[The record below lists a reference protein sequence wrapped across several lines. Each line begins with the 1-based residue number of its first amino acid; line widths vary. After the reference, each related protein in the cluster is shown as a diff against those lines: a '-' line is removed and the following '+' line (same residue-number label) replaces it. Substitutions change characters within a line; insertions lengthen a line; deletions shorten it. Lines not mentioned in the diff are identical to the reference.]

1 MMLKVLQAFYR
12 RLLRLLVEHQAT
24 RVLWIACM
32 AMVGVALAFA
42 CQPVHA
48 QSATPPS
55 TAPLSGFAPPPDD
68 PALGALGNL
77 FGNVGGMNFM
87 PGVPDGLIGQMFLVF
102 NTAVISVAALFFLW
116 NVLSATI
123 QGAHDGEFL
132 GRRYHSYWMPLRTFT
147 GMFLLV
153 PIFAGWSGA
162 QVFMAWAAWAGTG
175 IANEVTTATRDVVM
189 EETRQWAAMPERPDW
204 YRLTAD
210 LYVLTDE
217 LIRQRQKQ
225 RIFRR
230 DGIDSSISPLVD
242 LRFDLSERYDE
253 ATNTLWV
260 FAGADLPDGVQ
271 SDGYSATNI
280 GSVQIAFT
288 QPPAEYQQSAQLQ
301 AAHELTVRRIV
312 SDIVTAL
319 RADATVLGAVS
330 NESSEFQASFARYRA
345 AEIARAASATGRY
358 IQEMAQAQRAV
369 AQLDVQTTRGDAFA
383 AQYGWI
389 GAGLGVVDG
398 SSMSLESAGT
408 ATASA
413 YQRGDAPQA
422 GVEIGPNAPGFGELY
437 RTNLTKMLGDV
448 RASYKE
454 ASQQWS
460 DGGMLNAARAGGNV
474 AAATAALLLTP
485 AAAAL
490 PTAGGIEAK
499 GTAEDVA
506 KLASPLNQRM
516 RGVVNELAVAALGMM
531 QVAANPLAAMQH
543 MGISV
548 LQVLQ
553 TVFNLLLFLG
563 GVSLALGLVSFGGAP
578 SVFVGIV
585 LSLLTAIIPIAFFGV
600 KLAVHLPFMP
610 VIMWVGAVLSYFVI
624 VIESMFGAPL
634 WALVH
639 LDPDGEGMGQRTTH
653 GYIFLLNLL
662 FRPAIMVICLAL
674 AYKLLSILAGLGIA
688 ALSGPLLKTAATGGD
703 SWIVPL
709 GVLLGLI
716 GVFIA
721 LMEVLIHASF
731 AIVNIVPS
739 QVFTWIG
746 GTFGSNVGADL
757 DRNVHQGATA
767 AAAAAGAVAGGMVS
781 TAAHRF
787 RAHDRSRSDSDAAER
802 DEPASPEER
811 GRDLGRRYRQFVGL
825 DRPSPIATRESAP
838 PDSFTRSPKG

>member
-1 MMLKVLQAFYR
+1 MMLQVLQAFCR
-12 RLLRLLVEHQAT
+12 RLLRLLVEHQAA

-32 AMVGVALAFA
+32 IILGAALAFG
-42 CQPVHA
+42 CHPVYA

-87 PGVPDGLIGQMFLVF
+87 PGSADGPIGQMFFVF

-162 QVFMAWAAWAGTG
+162 QVFMAWAMWGGTG
-175 IANEVTTATRDVVM
+175 IGNEALSTSRDIIAT
-189 EETRQWAAMPERPDW
+189 ETRQYAALPERPDF
-204 YRLTAD
+204 YALTRD
-210 LYVLTDE
+210 LYALTDE
-217 LIRQRQKQ
+217 LIRQFQQQ
-225 RIFRR
+225 RIYRR
-230 DGIDSSISPLVD
+230 DGIDGSMSPLVD
-242 LRFDLSERYDE
+242 LRFDLFERYDE
-253 ATNTLWV
+253 AADTQWV
-260 FAGADLPDGVQ
+260 FAGADLPDGIQ
-271 SDGYSATNI
+271 SDGYSNANI
-280 GSVQIAFT
+280 GSVRIVFT
-288 QPPAEYQQSAQLQ
+288 RPPAEYLQSAQLQ
-301 AAHELTVRRIV
+301 TAHELAVRRIV
-312 SDIVTAL
+312 SDLVTAL
-319 RADATVLGAVS
+319 RSDAVVLGALS
-330 NESSEFQASFARYRA
+330 NESAEFQTILARYRA

-369 AQLDVQTTRGDAFA
+369 AQLDVQTTRGEAFA
-383 AQYGWI
+383 TQYGWI

-398 SSMSLESAGT
+398 SSMSIESAGA

-422 GVEIGPNAPGFGELY
+422 VMELGRVGPGFGELY

-448 RASYKE
+448 RSSYKD
-454 ASQQWS
+454 ASAQW
-460 DGGMLNAARAGGNV
+460 DAGGLWNAAKAGGNV
-474 AAATAALLLTP
+474 VAATAALLLTP

-490 PTAGGIEAK
+490 PTTGGIESK
-499 GTAEDVA
+499 DTSEDVA
-506 KLASPLNQRM
+506 KLVAPLNQRM
-516 RGVVNELAVAALGMM
+516 RGVVNELAVAALSMM
-531 QVAANPLAAMQH
+531 QVSANPLAAMQH
-543 MGISV
+543 MGIAV

-553 TVFNLLLFLG
+553 NTFNLLVFVG
-563 GVSLALGLVSFGGAP
+563 GVALGLALVSFGGAA
-578 SVFVGIV
+578 SIFV
-585 LSLLTAIIPIAFFGV
+585 SLVIFLLPAVIAIAIFGV
-600 KLAVHLPFMP
+600 KLAVILPFAP
-610 VIMWVGAVLSYFVI
+610 VILWLGAVLSYLVI
-624 VIESMFGAPL
+624 AIEAMFGAPL

-653 GYIFLLNLL
+653 GYVFLLNLL

-674 AYKLLSILAGLGIA
+674 SYKLLSVLAGLGIA
-688 ALSGPLLKTAATGGD
+688 ALSGPLLKVASSGGD

-709 GVLLGLI
+709 GLLLGLI
-716 GVFIA
+716 FVFIS

-731 AIVNIVPS
+731 SIVNLVPS
-739 QVFTWIG
+739 QVMTWIG
-746 GTFGSNVGADL
+746 GTFGSNVGTDL

-767 AAAAAGAVAGGMVS
+767 AAAAAGGVAGGMVS

-787 RAHDRSRSDSDAAER
+787 RAHHRSDSDVAER
-802 DEPASPEER
+802 EKPASPEER
-811 GRDLGRRYRQFVGL
+811 GRDLGRRYRQFRGL
-825 DRPSPIATRESAP
+825 DRPSPIATRQPPPPP

>member
-1 MMLKVLQAFYR
+1 MRKIVIGYR
-12 RLLRLLVEHQAT
+12 IAQRLLLTNQAA

-32 AMVGVALAFA
+32 AMLGAALAFA

-77 FGNVGGMNFM
+77 FGNIGGMNFM
-87 PGVPDGLIGQMFLVF
+87 PGLLDGPIGQMFLTF

-116 NVLSATI
+116 NVLSATV

-147 GMFLLV
+147 GMFLLI
-153 PIFAGWSGA
+153 PMFAGWSGA
-162 QVFMAWAAWAGTG
+162 QVFMAWAMWAGTG
-175 IANEVTTATRDVVM
+175 IANAVHSTSREIITA
-189 EETRQWAAMPERPDW
+189 ETRQYAAPPERPDW
-204 YRLTAD
+204 YRLTGD
-210 LYVLTDE
+210 LYALTDE
-217 LIRQRQKQ
+217 LIRQRQQQ
-225 RIFRR
+225 RIYRR
-230 DGIDSSISPLVD
+230 DGIDSAMSPLVD
-242 LRFDLSERYDE
+242 LRFDLVERYDE
-253 ATNTLWV
+253 ASSMLWV

-271 SDGYSATNI
+271 SDGYSNANI

-288 QPPAEYQQSAQLQ
+288 RPAAEYQQSAQLQ
-301 AAHELTVRRIV
+301 AAHELVVRRIV
-312 SDIVTAL
+312 SDLVAAL
-319 RADATVLGAVS
+319 RADAAVLGTLN
-330 NESSEFQASFARYRA
+330 NETAEFQTILARYRA

-369 AQLDVQTTRGDAFA
+369 AQLDVQTTRGEAFA

-422 GVEIGPNAPGFGELY
+422 VVELGRVGPGFGELY
-437 RTNLTKMLGDV
+437 RTNLNKMLADV
-448 RASYKE
+448 RASY
-454 ASQQWS
+454 ADAGQQW
-460 DGGMLNAARAGGNV
+460 DAGGLWNVAKAGGNAV
-474 AAATAALLLTP
+474 AATAALLLTP

-499 GTAEDVA
+499 GTSEDVA
-506 KLASPLNQRM
+506 KITAPLNERM
-516 RGVVNELAVAALGMM
+516 RAVVNELAVAALGMM
-531 QVAANPLAAMQH
+531 QVSTNPLAAMQH

-553 TVFNLLLFLG
+553 STFNLLAFVG
-563 GVSLALGLVSFGGAP
+563 GAALALAVVSFGGAA
-578 SVFVGIV
+578 SIFT
-585 LSLLTAIIPIAFFGV
+585 SLVIFLLPAIIALAIFGV
-600 KLAVHLPFMP
+600 KLAVILPFAP
-610 VIMWVGAVLSYFVI
+610 VILWLGAVLSYLVI
-624 VIESMFGAPL
+624 AIEAMFGAPL

-674 AYKLLSILAGLGIA
+674 AYKLLSVLAGLGIA
-688 ALSGPLLKTAATGGD
+688 ALSGPLLKVASAGGD

-709 GVLLGLI
+709 GLLLGLI
-716 GVFIA
+716 WVFIS

-746 GTFGSNVGADL
+746 GTFGSHVGTDL

-767 AAAAAGAVAGGMVS
+767 AAAAAGGVAGSMAG
-781 TAAHRF
+781 TAGHRL
-787 RAHDRSRSDSDAAER
+787 A
-802 DEPASPEER
+802 
-811 GRDLGRRYRQFVGL
+811 GRRFGEFLGL
-825 DRPSPIATRESAP
+825 NRAAPLQMREP
-838 PDSFTRSPKG
+838 PKPGSSSK